1 MTVVVLTVGDDDAVD
16 GELSAVGVVVAG
28 AAEVVGVVV
37 GDVVGVV
44 VGDVVGDAVVVSVGV
59 GVTDDVAD
67 ELDSPGA
74 KRGSWNS
81 IQPSRYST
89 ESPSDTSSNSGVTA

>member
-1 MTVVVLTVGDDDAVD
+1 MVLTVGGDDAVD

-44 VGDVVGDAVVVSVGV
+44 GELVVGVVVGDAVVVSVGV

-67 ELDSPGA
+67 ELDSPGE

-81 IQPSRYST
+81 IQPSR
-89 ESPSDTSSNSGVTA
+89 